1 MKSIIIE
8 KESVDFNPLNAY
20 PFLITYLAWRT
31 TKGFCIATSWYTNYY
46 VYPKT
51 KGRIYSLAL
60 ANLFKA
66 RKGIWK

>member
-8 KESVDFNPLNAY
+8 KDLVGFTPYNYYRFVTNLG
-20 PFLITYLAWRT
+20 WRT
-31 TKGFCIATSWYTNYY
+31 TKGFRIATSWYTNYY

-60 ANLFKA
+60 ANLFKT